1 MSSDALLAE
10 QLELLG
16 ISSGFKS
23 PEVELESARSGVLT
37 AKISGRYLHSRHDP
51 QREARRQAEG
61 LPVDA
66 PTQLL
71 VFFGAGL
78 GYGVVE
84 ALQMYRNPIV
94 WFEPVGAVLEA
105 ALSQVDVRSH
115 LRSGRLVIVPEMP
128 SDETLEKLFQG
139 RANADIVFALH
150 RASINANEAY
160 ELLAR
165 RCEHYLNR
173 KGVNLATLSR
183 FDRVWAHNVLR
194 NVPRLA
200 GARPVAELFGSA
212 PRHTAVVCGAG
223 PSLAEDVDALAGLQD
238 RALVIAVDTAVAV
251 LTRAGI
257 DPDIIVSVD
266 PQPVNYYYL
275 ESYAGTACLV
285 VDPTTCYLS
294 LRSFP
299 AAKVFVAESP
309 VPIAKYLEQFATR
322 PPGQVAFGGSVST
335 NAYDLAV
342 QMGCRKIVLL
352 GQDLAFTGG
361 MAHAR
366 GAVLEGRILLR
377 EERTFRHELHNYR
390 QLSALPVRY
399 LPSRSG
405 GRLPTN
411 DKLAI
416 FHSWFERRF
425 ATDIASGIALYNCG
439 SEGAFLAGTKLS
451 SLKEALGPQ
460 QPEPWRAP
468 PPLAEPLLNL
478 ESLLADLREQL
489 VAFDAFE
496 ELSGRAAEQA
506 RAAMQNGPGMS
517 QNLQELDRIDERL
530 REFQST
536 SRIISGAMQRT
547 IFEITERFGDRNA
560 TGNALGQSV
569 RLYEALAESCRL
581 HRSWIGRLI
590 LSRPHLSPQTSVI
603 GGCD

>member
-1 MSSDALLAE
+1 MKGGGGSVVDPGLDGVQALLDTVLADE
-10 QLELLG
+10 A
-16 ISSGFKS
+16 IT
-23 PEVELESARSGVLT
+23 VESAEAQLAEVLAKHPAPTNPAPEAVLAQEKTRRESIRAKFQPFEGRDGVQALLNECLDDHQVSVEAAGDRLL
-37 AKISGRYLHSRHDP
+37 AKLGENCEPVAGSVVVRDNPERARFNDGVVACLLSRAGKADAKT
-51 QREARRQAEG
+51 REA
-61 LPVDA
+61 
-66 PTQLL
+66 
-71 VFFGAGL
+71 
-78 GYGVVE
+78 
-84 ALQMYRNPIV
+84 
-94 WFEPVGAVLEA
+94 
-105 ALSQVDVRSH
+105 
-115 LRSGRLVIVPEMP
+115 
-128 SDETLEKLFQG
+128 
-139 RANADIVFALH
+139 ANAT
-150 RASINANEAY
+150 
-160 ELLAR
+160 
-165 RCEHYLNR
+165 
-173 KGVNLATLSR
+173 GQMNL
-183 FDRVWAHNVLR
+183 
-194 NVPRLA
+194 
-200 GARPVAELFGSA
+200 
-212 PRHTAVVCGAG
+212 
-223 PSLAEDVDALAGLQD
+223 SLMEQAKAA
-238 RALVIAVDTAVAV
+238 